1 MDDSSGSIG
10 RRYARTDEVGVAFG
24 ITIDFDTVNRTPHT
38 ATLRD
43 RDSMRQIRAEVKGGQ
58 MGFAA
63 AISVSYRVREIFL
76 IRQYVWSAWELSPT
90 PTRRRFKQKMLAL
103 LLKSGEAFIF
113 LGCRVGVLRK
123 LCFHL
128 ITLLFSLLF
137 FRKPLLGFQGTSE
150 STSTKGKRIVPAAS
164 WVAEH
169 SASTVPQSLLP
180 AGLFSSSQAGEML
193 P

>member
-1 MDDSSGSIG
+1 MLLAEYATSPGDLFPPSVLIAAEALTRNGISHKVDDSSGSIG

-43 RDSMRQIRAEVKGGQ
+43 RDSMRQIRAEVKGRQ

-63 AISVSYRVREIFL
+63 ARLVSYRVREMFL
-76 IRQYVWSAWELSPT
+76 IHLYLWSARELLPI
-90 PTRRRFKQKMLAL
+90 PTRKRFKQKMLAL

-113 LGCRVGVLRK
+113 LGCSVGVLRK
-123 LCFHL
+123 LCFSL

-137 FRKPLLGFQGTSE
+137 F
-150 STSTKGKRIVPAAS
+150 
-164 WVAEH
+164 
-169 SASTVPQSLLP
+169 
-180 AGLFSSSQAGEML
+180 
-193 P
+193 